1 MARTSLCAAIA
12 LGCILLNSCGRS
24 VRGHTYHNNGGAVE
38 VEFMPRDKAR
48 VSSGIVRRICSY
60 SESGN
65 KVNLMCD
72 GVTTTLSVQDDG
84 ALVGPPDGLMA
95 RLTPVQHN

>member
-1 MARTSLCAAIA
+1 MRRTSLCATVA
-12 LGCILLNSCGRS
+12 LGCTFLNSCGRTVS
-24 VRGHTYHNNGGAVE
+24 GHTYHNNGGAVE
-38 VEFMPRDKAR
+38 VEFLSGGRAR
-48 VSSGIVRRICSY
+48 ISAGIARRTCVY

-65 KVNLMCD
+65 KVNLVCG
-72 GVTTTLSVQDDG
+72 GVATILSVQDDG